1 VTQEAHPN
9 DLHLGPDGSPP
20 LYANFPRRLNAL
32 SLDTVVLVVLSVL
45 IFSLASVFEDVEP
58 MRIALVILWWV
69 VLLFYE
75 PLLVWRLG
83 GTVGHRAMN
92 LRVFDNRTDR
102 NVSLFQAVARF
113 WVKALLGV
121 LSFLTMNFSRR
132 HQALQTSL
140 PIPASASGTRPRLA
154 QRTTPW
160 AVLDHWKRPPNM
172 RLKLTGALGGRIAL
186 SRQPASL
193 SAASPPCAG
202 GRCAR
207 SLSAIR

>member
-1 VTQEAHPN
+1 MSQEAHPN
-9 DLHLGPDGSPP
+9 DLHLGPDDSPP

-58 MRIALVILWWV
+58 VRIALVILWWV

-132 HQALQTSL
+132 HQALHDIVTNSSVR
-140 PIPASASGTRPRLA
+140 IRNAAKARPEDYTLG
-154 QRTTPW
+154 
-160 AVLDHWKRPPNM
+160 RP
-172 RLKLTGALGGRIAL
+172 
-186 SRQPASL
+186 
-193 SAASPPCAG
+193 
-202 GRCAR
+202 
-207 SLSAIR
+207 